1 MIIKVSDIPQPTLFA
16 AGRFFQLKK
25 VKGAQVKGA
34 GNSIKYKKTHTYI
47 TFLEGVHGQ
56 KIVAMT

>member
-34 GNSIKYKKTHTYI
+34 GNSIKYKKPILTSHS
-47 TFLEGVHGQ
+47 LRESM
-56 KIVAMT
+56 ARRSLP